1 MDLTPYLRSLRDDLM
16 AAAAIGD
23 EQVRRAADVLS
34 GAIEPSA
41 RLALMNALSDFAAE
55 VTQAL
60 EHVVVDLR
68 LDGRD
73 VKVSVTEHTPADPV
87 DAEQPDPRDDRWSEA
102 DKLRRAVQDAGGEL
116 SRTTVRLFH
125 DLKSEAEVAAS
136 DQGVSLNTY
145 ISRAVSD
152 AVRAAATGN
161 KPRKGGR
168 RTVSGFVQA

>member
-1 MDLTPYLRSLRDDLM
+1 MDLTPYLRSLRDDLV

-23 EQVRRAADVLS
+23 EQVRRAAEVLS

-55 VTQAL
+55 VTDAL

-68 LDGRD
+68 LDGRN
-73 VKVSVTEHTPADPV
+73 VKVSVTEHTPAEPV
-87 DAEQPDPRDDRWSEA
+87 DAEPRDQRWAEA

-116 SRTTVRLFH
+116 SRTTVRLIH
-125 DLKSEAEVAAS
+125 DLKSEAEQAAS

-161 KPRKGGR
+161 KPRKSGR
-168 RTVSGFVQA
+168 HTVSGFVQA